1 MAPYVFYNR
10 SIIMK
15 KTCIPILMTFMLILM
30 CGCKNDFIE
39 SSSKYKCDAIPEG
52 IYYLEDE
59 PVAVYPYDNKFYEA
73 TYYNGNIGYREPE
86 TMEYHLLCTI
96 ENKELHDI
104 YVDDTGIYVS
114 GEYVVYDID
123 FEGNIRNQIDLP
135 DLGASISQYS
145 LAINKKYIAV
155 CCFYHVEQREG
166 WENVIYVIDRK
177 TNKISTYDY
186 TKVRDGDTLE
196 KIIPTSKENEFILV
210 GNHQVYSLD
219 ATNGKYEMV
228 YDGVNGYI
236 VDYSPNDN
244 CLYFMDQSNT
254 SGEILIG
261 RIALP
266 SGEINVVRNT
276 NEEYI
281 FARIKPVAEAAGKE
295 AKGSYSVFY
304 TESGFMFWT
313 QSNSVIWVLPEEVND
328 TGEEI
333 TVIYR
338 NSPSIVTLH
347 SSDYVSEFGWM
358 HGIMERMNT
367 QFEEE
372 NKIAVNAKGYAHDKF
387 VENLRLKLLAGDD
400 DYDVVMLEHA
410 DELLASI
417 LNYNLYLPLEAY
429 DSISSGF
436 DKYFDGVR
444 DVMSY
449 DGHIFGIPY
458 YLTVE
463 GFTSED
469 NTIDKLS
476 PDYTLDDFWNFCEES
491 GSSRIMFCTT
501 LTNHKPFYYIISS
514 ILEDGMRKGEI
525 SRDTLLEC
533 IETYMKYRKAGS
545 LNLNP
550 PGDGPLRI
558 IGGIGG
564 TLSSNFDER
573 DYKGL
578 RSLPTYD
585 GKRYVNIESMA
596 YINSKTKNTDLAVQY
611 LSMLVSDDYL
621 AWITEY
627 QKSYL
632 AKDKDS
638 YFCFSPEPNKLE
650 NEYRRTKLSGEE
662 NFYMRGCNP
671 FLVNN
676 GEDIFVN
683 AAPRIY
689 TGSLEDVINEVYD
702 GLNEGKLTAEEAA
715 DKIYSE
721 ASYQLME

>member
-1 MAPYVFYNR
+1 
-10 SIIMK
+10 
-15 KTCIPILMTFMLILM
+15 
-30 CGCKNDFIE
+30 
-39 SSSKYKCDAIPEG
+39 
-52 IYYLEDE
+52 
-59 PVAVYPYDNKFYEA
+59 
-73 TYYNGNIGYREPE
+73 
-86 TMEYHLLCTI
+86 
-96 ENKELHDI
+96 
-104 YVDDTGIYVS
+104 
-114 GEYVVYDID
+114 
-123 FEGNIRNQIDLP
+123 
-135 DLGASISQYS
+135 
-145 LAINKKYIAV
+145 
-155 CCFYHVEQREG
+155 
-166 WENVIYVIDRK
+166 
-177 TNKISTYDY
+177 
-186 TKVRDGDTLE
+186 
-196 KIIPTSKENEFILV
+196 
-210 GNHQVYSLD
+210 
-219 ATNGKYEMV
+219 
-228 YDGVNGYI
+228 
-236 VDYSPNDN
+236 
-244 CLYFMDQSNT
+244 
-254 SGEILIG
+254 
-261 RIALP
+261 
-266 SGEINVVRNT
+266 
-276 NEEYI
+276 
-281 FARIKPVAEAAGKE
+281 
-295 AKGSYSVFY
+295 
-304 TESGFMFWT
+304 MFWT

-347 SSDYVSEFGWM
+347 SSDYETEFGWM
-358 HGIMERMNT
+358 NGAMTRMNR

-387 VENLRLKLLAGDD
+387 VDNLRLKLLAGDD

-449 DGHIFGIPY
+449 NGHIFGIPY

-476 PDYTLDDFWNFCEES
+476 PDYTLDDFWKLCEEF
-491 GSSRIMFCTT
+491 GSSRIMFCTK

-573 DYKGL
+573 KYKGL

-585 GKRYVNIESMA
+585 GKRYFNIKSMA
-596 YINSKTKNTDLAVQY
+596 YINSKTKNTDFAVQY

-638 YFCFSPEPNKLE
+638 YFCFSPRGGEVE
-650 NEYRRTKLSGEE
+650 NEYRKTKLFGDE
-662 NFYMRGCNP
+662 NVYMRGCNQ
-671 FLVNN
+671 FLVEN
-676 GEDIFVN
+676 GEDFFVN

>member
-1 MAPYVFYNR
+1 MRKICLSF
-10 SIIMK
+10 
-15 KTCIPILMTFMLILM
+15 LLIFVLITLF
-30 CGCKNDFIE
+30 GCKVSDSPADDE
-39 SSSKYKCDAIPEG
+39 RRYACDAIPEG
-52 IYYLEDE
+52 IYYFEDE
-59 PVAVYPYDNKFYEA
+59 PDVVYPYGNKFYEA
-73 TYYNGNIGYREPE
+73 SYNTGNVGYREPE
-86 TMEYHLLCTI
+86 SMEYHLLY
-96 ENKELHDI
+96 NVGDAADDI
-104 YVDDTGIYVS
+104 YVDESGIYTV
-114 GEYVVYDID
+114 GGHVVYHID
-123 FEGNIRNQIDLP
+123 FDGNVIEKTELP
-135 DLGASISQYS
+135 EFEVVQDGYCIAASENYITVCYRYVKENGKDFE
-145 LAINKKYIAV
+145 NK
-155 CCFYHVEQREG
+155 
-166 WENVIYVIDRK
+166 IYVIDRK
-177 TNKISTYDY
+177 TNEITQYDY
-186 TKVRDGDTLE
+186 QKSQDNDTLGR
-196 KIIPTSKENEFILV
+196 IIPTSNGGKFVVIGTSQAYNF
-210 GNHQVYSLD
+210 D
-219 ATNGKYEMV
+219 AATGKIELLYERA
-228 YDGVNGYI
+228 NSHSN
-236 VDYSPNDN
+236 DYSKNDN
-244 CLYFMDQSNT
+244 CLYFFEKYM
-254 SGEILIG
+254 
-261 RIALP
+261 
-266 SGEINVVRNT
+266 SGEINFGRTQLPDGEKTIVRST
-276 NEEYI
+276 DSEY
-281 FARIKPVAEAAGKE
+281 FYPEIKALVEDAGRE
-295 AKGSYSVFY
+295 AKENWFSGIFY
-304 TESGFMFWT
+304 TESGYILWDKL
-313 QSNSVIWVLPEEVND
+313 NKVICVFTEKVNN

-333 TVIYR
+333 TVLYR
-338 NSPSIVTLH
+338 NSPSTVETALP
-347 SSDYVSEFGWM
+347 DYEIEFGWM
-358 HGIMERMNT
+358 NGAMSRMNT

-387 VENLRLKLLAGDD
+387 VDNLRVKLLAGDD

-417 LNYNLYLPLEAY
+417 LNYNLYLPLETY

-463 GFTSED
+463 GFTSEN

-514 ILEDGMRKGEI
+514 ILEDGMKKGDI

-573 DYKGL
+573 EYKGL

-596 YINSKTKNTDLAVQY
+596 YINSKTKNTDFAVQY

-671 FLVNN
+671 FLVEN
-676 GEDIFVN
+676 GRDLFVN

-689 TGSLEDVINEVYD
+689 TGSLEEMINEVYD

>member
-1 MAPYVFYNR
+1 MRKICLSF
-10 SIIMK
+10 
-15 KTCIPILMTFMLILM
+15 LLIFVLITLF
-30 CGCKNDFIE
+30 GCKVSDSPADDE
-39 SSSKYKCDAIPEG
+39 RRYACDAIPEG
-52 IYYLEDE
+52 IYYFEDE
-59 PVAVYPYDNKFYEA
+59 PDVVYPYGNKFYEA
-73 TYYNGNIGYREPE
+73 SYNTGNVGYREPE
-86 TMEYHLLCTI
+86 SMEYHLLY
-96 ENKELHDI
+96 NVGDAADDI
-104 YVDDTGIYVS
+104 YVDESGIYTV
-114 GEYVVYDID
+114 GGHVVYHID
-123 FEGNIRNQIDLP
+123 FDGNVIEKTELP
-135 DLGASISQYS
+135 EFEVVQDGYCIAASENYITVCYRYVKENGKDFE
-145 LAINKKYIAV
+145 NK
-155 CCFYHVEQREG
+155 
-166 WENVIYVIDRK
+166 IYVIDRK
-177 TNKISTYDY
+177 TNEITQYDY
-186 TKVRDGDTLE
+186 QKSQDNDTLGR
-196 KIIPTSKENEFILV
+196 IIPTSNGGKFVVIGTSQAYNF
-210 GNHQVYSLD
+210 D
-219 ATNGKYEMV
+219 AATGKIELLYERA
-228 YDGVNGYI
+228 NSHSN
-236 VDYSPNDN
+236 DYSKNDN
-244 CLYFMDQSNT
+244 CLYFFEKYM
-254 SGEILIG
+254 
-261 RIALP
+261 
-266 SGEINVVRNT
+266 SGEINFGRTQLPDGEKTIVRST
-276 NEEYI
+276 DSEY
-281 FARIKPVAEAAGKE
+281 FYPEIKALVEDAGRE
-295 AKGSYSVFY
+295 AKENWFSGIFY
-304 TESGFMFWT
+304 TESGYILWDKL
-313 QSNSVIWVLPEEVND
+313 NKVICVFTEKVND

-333 TVIYR
+333 TVLYR
-338 NSPSIVTLH
+338 NSPSTVETALP
-347 SSDYVSEFGWM
+347 DYEIEFGWM
-358 HGIMERMNT
+358 NGAMSRMNR

-387 VENLRLKLLAGDD
+387 VDNLRVKLLAGDD
-400 DYDVVMLEHA
+400 DYDVVMLEHT

-436 DKYFDGVR
+436 NKYFDGVR

-476 PDYTLDDFWNFCEES
+476 SDYTLDDFWKLCEEF
-491 GSSRIMFCTT
+491 GSSRLMFCTT

-514 ILEDGMRKGEI
+514 ILEDGMRKGDI
-525 SRDTLLEC
+525 SRDTILEC

-689 TGSLEDVINEVYD
+689 TGSLEDMINEVYD

>member
-1 MAPYVFYNR
+1 MRKICLSF
-10 SIIMK
+10 
-15 KTCIPILMTFMLILM
+15 LLIFVLITLF
-30 CGCKNDFIE
+30 GCKVSDSPADDE
-39 SSSKYKCDAIPEG
+39 RRYACDAIPEG
-52 IYYLEDE
+52 IYYFEDE
-59 PVAVYPYDNKFYEA
+59 PDVVYPYGNKFYEA
-73 TYYNGNIGYREPE
+73 SYNTGNVGYREPE
-86 TMEYHLLCTI
+86 GTKYHFLYNVG
-96 ENKELHDI
+96 EEAADDI
-104 YVDDTGIYVS
+104 YVDDSGVYTVGGHVVYHIDFDGNVIEKTELPEFEVVQDGYCIAASEKFITVCYRYVKENGADFENKIYV
-114 GEYVVYDID
+114 V
-123 FEGNIRNQIDLP
+123 
-135 DLGASISQYS
+135 
-145 LAINKKYIAV
+145 
-155 CCFYHVEQREG
+155 
-166 WENVIYVIDRK
+166 DRK
-177 TNKISTYDY
+177 TNEITPYDY
-186 TKVRDGDTLE
+186 QNSRDNDTLGRV
-196 KIIPTSKENEFILV
+196 IPTINGRKFVIIRTFQAYDFDAATGKIELLYERANS
-210 GNHQVYSLD
+210 YS
-219 ATNGKYEMV
+219 N
-228 YDGVNGYI
+228 
-236 VDYSPNDN
+236 DYSKNEN
-244 CLYFMDQSNT
+244 CLYFVEKYIAGAINLGKTQLPD
-254 SGEILIG
+254 GEKTTVRSTDSEYFYPEIK
-261 RIALP
+261 ALV
-266 SGEINVVRNT
+266 ED
-276 NEEYI
+276 
-281 FARIKPVAEAAGKE
+281 AGKE
-295 AKGSYSVFY
+295 ANDIWFSGIFY
-304 TESGFMFWT
+304 TESGYILWDSM
-313 QSNSVIWVLPEEVND
+313 NKVICVFPEKVND
-328 TGEEI
+328 TDEEI
-333 TVIYR
+333 TVLYR
-338 NSPSIVTLH
+338 YSPSTAVT
-347 SSDYVSEFGWM
+347 SMPDYEVEFGWM
-358 HGIMERMNT
+358 SGAMTRMNT

-387 VENLRLKLLAGDD
+387 VDNLRLKLLAGDD

-436 DKYFDGVR
+436 DGCFDGVR

-449 DGHIFGIPY
+449 NGHIFGIPY

-469 NTIDKLS
+469 NTINKLS
-476 PDYTLDDFWNFCEES
+476 PDYTLDDFWKLCEEF
-491 GSSRIMFCTT
+491 GSSRLMFCTT

-514 ILEDGMRKGEI
+514 ILEDGMRKGDI
-525 SRDTLLEC
+525 SRDTILEC

-671 FLVNN
+671 FLVEN
-676 GEDIFVN
+676 GGDLFVN

-689 TGSLEDVINEVYD
+689 TGSLEDMINEVYD

>member
-1 MAPYVFYNR
+1 
-10 SIIMK
+10 MK

-155 CCFYHVEQREG
+155 CCYYHVEQREG
-166 WENVIYVIDRK
+166 WENVIYVIGRD
-177 TNKISTYDY
+177 TNEITTYDY
-186 TKVRDGDTLE
+186 KKFKDGDTLE
-196 KIIPTSKENEFILV
+196 KILPTNKENEFILV
-210 GNHQVYSLD
+210 GNYQVYTFD
-219 ATNGKYEMV
+219 ASNGKYELL
-228 YDGVNGYI
+228 YDGVNAFEI
-236 VDYSPNDN
+236 DYSPKENR
-244 CLYFMDQSNT
+244 LYFIHDILSSSSLELGSIT
-254 SGEILIG
+254 LPDGEKNI
-261 RIALP
+261 
-266 SGEINVVRNT
+266 
-276 NEEYI
+276 
-281 FARIKPVAEAAGKE
+281 ARILELEYLYPKIKAEVEENGGTAAGPWL
-295 AKGSYSVFY
+295 YDVFY
-304 TESGFMFWT
+304 TESGFIVWEQENHVML
-313 QSNSVIWVLPEEVND
+313 VKPEKVND
-328 TGEEI
+328 TGEKI
-333 TVIYR
+333 TVLYR
-338 NSPSIVTLH
+338 YMPPVTTMLQ
-347 SSDYVSEFGWM
+347 SNYETEFGWM
-358 HGIMERMNT
+358 RGAMTRMNT

-476 PDYTLDDFWNFCEES
+476 SDYTLDDFWKLCEEF
-491 GSSRIMFCTT
+491 GSSRLMFCTT

-514 ILEDGMRKGEI
+514 ILEDGMRKGDI

-564 TLSSNFDER
+564 TLDAKFSLSNRE
-573 DYKGL
+573 YKGL

-585 GKRYVNIESMA
+585 GKRYFNIKSMA
-596 YINSKTKNTDLAVQY
+596 YINSKTKNTDFAVQY
-611 LSMLVSDDYL
+611 LSLLVSDDYL

-689 TGSLEDVINEVYD
+689 TGSLEDMINEVYD

>member
-1 MAPYVFYNR
+1 
-10 SIIMK
+10 MK
-15 KTCIPILMTFMLILM
+15 KICLSFLLMFILTLI
-30 CGCKNDFIE
+30 CGCSNAMGDN
-39 SSSKYKCDAIPEG
+39 SSKYKCDAISEG
-52 IYYLEDE
+52 VYCLDE
-59 PVAVYPYDNKFYEA
+59 NTSSVYPYENKFYHVNYE
-73 TYYNGNIGYREPE
+73 NGNIGYSESE
-86 TMEYHLLCTI
+86 TMKYHLLCTL
-96 ENKELHDI
+96 EKDTLNDVYVDI

-114 GEYVVYDID
+114 GDYVVYVID
-123 FEGNIRNQIDLP
+123 FDGNIIDRINLP
-135 DLGASISQYS
+135 DTGAYWYS
-145 LAINKKYIAV
+145 HRLAANKKYITV
-155 CCFYHVEQREG
+155 CCSYKMTKEAE

-196 KIIPTSKENEFILV
+196 RIIPTNKENDFILV
-210 GNHQVYSLD
+210 GNHQVYSFN
-219 ATNGKYEMV
+219 ATNGKYDMV

-261 RIALP
+261 RITLP

-281 FARIKPVAEAAGKE
+281 FARIKPVVEAAGKE
-295 AKGSYSVFY
+295 AKGSYFVTVFY

-387 VENLRLKLLAGDD
+387 VENLRVKLLAGDD
-400 DYDVVMLEHA
+400 DYDVVMLEHT

-449 DGHIFGIPY
+449 NGHIFGIPY

-476 PDYTLDDFWNFCEES
+476 PDYTLDDFWKLCEEF
-491 GSSRIMFCTT
+491 GSSRIMFCTK

-514 ILEDGMRKGEI
+514 VLEDGMRKGDI

-564 TLSSNFDER
+564 TLDAKFSLSNRE
-573 DYKGL
+573 YKGL

-585 GKRYVNIESMA
+585 GKRYFNIKSMA
-596 YINSKTKNTDLAVQY
+596 YINSKTKNTDFAVQY
-611 LSMLVSDDYL
+611 LSLLVSDDYL
-621 AWITEY
+621 SWGNDY

-632 AKDKDS
+632 ANDKDS
-638 YFCFSPEPNKLE
+638 YFYLSLGENKVE
-650 NEYRRTKLSGEE
+650 NEYKKIKVPAGEDD
-662 NFYMRGCNP
+662 YMSRGNV
-671 FLVNN
+671 FLVDN

-689 TGSLEDVINEVYD
+689 TGSLEEMINEVYD

>member
-1 MAPYVFYNR
+1 MKR
-10 SIIMK
+10 SVTMK
-15 KTCIPILMTFMLILM
+15 KICLTLLMIFMLAVV
-30 CGCKNDFIE
+30 CGCSRIE
-39 SSSKYKCDAIPEG
+39 INSDKYKCDAIPEG

-73 TYYNGNIGYREPE
+73 TYINGNIGYREPE
-86 TMEYHLLCTI
+86 TMEYHLLNTVGEEYVC
-96 ENKELHDI
+96 DM
-104 YVDDTGIYVS
+104 YVDSTGIYTV
-114 GEYVVYDID
+114 GDHVVYHID
-123 FEGNIRNQIDLP
+123 FDGNIIDEIALP
-135 DLGASISQYS
+135 DFETFISDYSIT
-145 LAINKKYIAV
+145 ANEKYIAI
-155 CCFYHVEQREG
+155 CYHYNTESGEKFK
-166 WENVIYVIDRK
+166 NVIYVIDRN
-177 TNKISTYDY
+177 TNEITTYDY
-186 TKVRDGDTLE
+186 KKFKDGDTLE
-196 KIIPTSKENEFILV
+196 KVLPTSKENEFILV
-210 GNHQVYSLD
+210 GNYQVYTFD
-219 ATNGKYEMV
+219 ASNGKYELL
-228 YDGVNGYI
+228 YDGVNAYE
-236 VDYSPNDN
+236 VDYSPKENR
-244 CLYFMDQSNT
+244 LYFIHDILSSSSLELGSIT
-254 SGEILIG
+254 LPEGEKNI
-261 RIALP
+261 
-266 SGEINVVRNT
+266 
-276 NEEYI
+276 
-281 FARIKPVAEAAGKE
+281 ARILELEYFYPKIKAKVEESGGTAA
-295 AKGSYSVFY
+295 APWLYDVFY
-304 TESGFMFWT
+304 TESGFIVWEQENHVML
-313 QSNSVIWVLPEEVND
+313 VKPEKVND
-328 TGEEI
+328 TGEKI
-333 TVIYR
+333 TVLYR
-338 NSPSIVTLH
+338 YMPSVTTMLQ
-347 SSDYVSEFGWM
+347 SNYETEFGWM
-358 HGIMERMNT
+358 RGAMTRMNT

-387 VENLRLKLLAGDD
+387 VDNLRLKLLAGDD

-417 LNYNLYLPLEAY
+417 LNYNLYLPLETY

-449 DGHIFGIPY
+449 NGHIFGIPY

-476 PDYTLDDFWNFCEES
+476 PDYTLDDFWKLCEEF

-514 ILEDGMRKGEI
+514 ILEDGMRKGDI
-525 SRDTLLEC
+525 SRDTILEC

-545 LNLNP
+545 LNLDP
-550 PGDGPLRI
+550 PGNGPLRI

-573 DYKGL
+573 KYKGL

-611 LSMLVSDDYL
+611 LSMLVSDEYI

-650 NEYRRTKLSGEE
+650 NEYRRTKLSGDE
-662 NFYMRGCNP
+662 NVYMRGCNP
-671 FLVNN
+671 FLVEN
-676 GEDIFVN
+676 GGDLFVN

-689 TGSLEDVINEVYD
+689 TGSLEDMINEVYD
-702 GLNEGKLTAEEAA
+702 VLNEGKLTAEEAA

>member
-1 MAPYVFYNR
+1 MRKICLSF
-10 SIIMK
+10 
-15 KTCIPILMTFMLILM
+15 LLIFVLITLF
-30 CGCKNDFIE
+30 GCKVSDSPADDE
-39 SSSKYKCDAIPEG
+39 RRYACDAIPEG
-52 IYYLEDE
+52 IYYFEDE
-59 PVAVYPYDNKFYEA
+59 PDVVYPYGNKFYEA
-73 TYYNGNIGYREPE
+73 SYNTGNVGYREPE
-86 TMEYHLLCTI
+86 SMEYHLLY
-96 ENKELHDI
+96 NVGDAADDI
-104 YVDDTGIYVS
+104 YVDESGIYTV
-114 GEYVVYDID
+114 GGHVVYHID
-123 FEGNIRNQIDLP
+123 FDGNVIEKTELP
-135 DLGASISQYS
+135 EFEVVQDGYCIAASENYITVCYRYVKENGKDFE
-145 LAINKKYIAV
+145 NK
-155 CCFYHVEQREG
+155 
-166 WENVIYVIDRK
+166 IYVIDRK
-177 TNKISTYDY
+177 TNEITQYDY
-186 TKVRDGDTLE
+186 QKSQDNDTLGR
-196 KIIPTSKENEFILV
+196 IIPTSNGGKFVVIGTSQAYNF
-210 GNHQVYSLD
+210 D
-219 ATNGKYEMV
+219 AATGKIELLYERA
-228 YDGVNGYI
+228 NSHSN
-236 VDYSPNDN
+236 DYSKNDN
-244 CLYFMDQSNT
+244 CLYFFEKYM
-254 SGEILIG
+254 
-261 RIALP
+261 
-266 SGEINVVRNT
+266 SGEINFGRTQLPDGEKTTVRST
-276 NEEYI
+276 DCEY
-281 FARIKPVAEAAGKE
+281 FYPEIKSLVEDAGKE
-295 AKGSYSVFY
+295 ANDIWFSGIFY
-304 TESGFMFWT
+304 TESGYILWDSM
-313 QSNSVIWVLPEEVND
+313 NKVICVFPEKVND

-333 TVIYR
+333 TVLYR
-338 NSPSIVTLH
+338 YSPSTAVT
-347 SSDYVSEFGWM
+347 SMPDYEVEFGWM
-358 HGIMERMNT
+358 SGAMTRMNT

-387 VENLRLKLLAGDD
+387 VENLRVKLLAGDD
-400 DYDVVMLEHA
+400 DYDVVMLEHT

-436 DKYFDGVR
+436 NKYFDGVR

-476 PDYTLDDFWNFCEES
+476 SDYTLDDFWKLCEEF
-491 GSSRIMFCTT
+491 GSSRLMFCTT

-514 ILEDGMRKGEI
+514 ILEDGMKKGDI

-671 FLVNN
+671 FLVEN
-676 GEDIFVN
+676 GGDLFVN

-689 TGSLEDVINEVYD
+689 TGSLEDMINEVYD

>member
-1 MAPYVFYNR
+1 
-10 SIIMK
+10 MK
-15 KTCIPILMTFMLILM
+15 KICLPVLLMLILITLF
-30 CGCKNDFIE
+30 GCKVSDSPADDE
-39 SSSKYKCDAIPEG
+39 RRYACDAIPEG
-52 IYYLEDE
+52 IYYFEDE
-59 PVAVYPYDNKFYEA
+59 PDVVYPYGNKFYEA
-73 TYYNGNIGYREPE
+73 SYNTGNVGYREPE
-86 TMEYHLLCTI
+86 GTKYHFLYNVG
-96 ENKELHDI
+96 EEAADDI
-104 YVDDTGIYVS
+104 YVDDSGVYTVGGHVVYHIDFDGNVIEKTELPEFEVVQDGYCIAASEKFITVCYRYVKENGADFENKIYV
-114 GEYVVYDID
+114 V
-123 FEGNIRNQIDLP
+123 
-135 DLGASISQYS
+135 
-145 LAINKKYIAV
+145 
-155 CCFYHVEQREG
+155 
-166 WENVIYVIDRK
+166 DRK
-177 TNKISTYDY
+177 TNEITPYDY
-186 TKVRDGDTLE
+186 QNSRDNDTLGRV
-196 KIIPTSKENEFILV
+196 IPTINGSKFVIIGTFQAYDFDAATGKIELLYERANS
-210 GNHQVYSLD
+210 YS
-219 ATNGKYEMV
+219 N
-228 YDGVNGYI
+228 
-236 VDYSPNDN
+236 DYSKNEN
-244 CLYFMDQSNT
+244 CLYFVEKYIAGAINLGKTQLPD
-254 SGEILIG
+254 GEKTTVRSTDSEYFYPEIK
-261 RIALP
+261 ALV
-266 SGEINVVRNT
+266 ED
-276 NEEYI
+276 
-281 FARIKPVAEAAGKE
+281 AGKE
-295 AKGSYSVFY
+295 ANDIWFSGIFY
-304 TESGFMFWT
+304 TESGYILWDSM
-313 QSNSVIWVLPEEVND
+313 NKVICVFPEKVND
-328 TGEEI
+328 TDEEI
-333 TVIYR
+333 TVLYR
-338 NSPSIVTLH
+338 YSPSTAVT
-347 SSDYVSEFGWM
+347 SMPDYEVEFGWM
-358 HGIMERMNT
+358 SGAMTRMNT

-400 DYDVVMLEHA
+400 DYDVVMLEHT

-463 GFTSED
+463 GFTSEN

-514 ILEDGMRKGEI
+514 ILEDGMKKGDI
-525 SRDTLLEC
+525 SRDTVLEC

-573 DYKGL
+573 KYKGL

-638 YFCFSPEPNKLE
+638 YFCFSPRGGEVE
-650 NEYRRTKLSGEE
+650 NEYRKTKLFGDE
-662 NFYMRGCNP
+662 NVYMRGCNP
-671 FLVNN
+671 FLVEN
-676 GEDIFVN
+676 GGDLFVN

-689 TGSLEDVINEVYD
+689 TGSLEDMINEVYD

>member
-1 MAPYVFYNR
+1 MRKICLSF
-10 SIIMK
+10 
-15 KTCIPILMTFMLILM
+15 LLIFVLITLF
-30 CGCKNDFIE
+30 GCKVSDSPADDE
-39 SSSKYKCDAIPEG
+39 RRYACDAIPEG
-52 IYYLEDE
+52 IYYFEDE
-59 PVAVYPYDNKFYEA
+59 PDVVYPYGNKFYEA
-73 TYYNGNIGYREPE
+73 SYNTGNVGYREPE
-86 TMEYHLLCTI
+86 SMEYHLLY
-96 ENKELHDI
+96 NVGDAADDI
-104 YVDDTGIYVS
+104 YVDESGIYTV
-114 GEYVVYDID
+114 GGHVVYHID
-123 FEGNIRNQIDLP
+123 FDGNVIEKTELP
-135 DLGASISQYS
+135 EFEVVQDGYCIAASENYITVCYRYVKENGKDFE
-145 LAINKKYIAV
+145 NK
-155 CCFYHVEQREG
+155 
-166 WENVIYVIDRK
+166 IYVIDRK
-177 TNKISTYDY
+177 TNEITQYDY
-186 TKVRDGDTLE
+186 QKSQDNDTLGR
-196 KIIPTSKENEFILV
+196 IIPTSNGGKFVVIGTSQAYNF
-210 GNHQVYSLD
+210 D
-219 ATNGKYEMV
+219 AATGKIELLYERA
-228 YDGVNGYI
+228 NSHSN
-236 VDYSPNDN
+236 DYSKNDN
-244 CLYFMDQSNT
+244 CLYFFEKYM
-254 SGEILIG
+254 
-261 RIALP
+261 
-266 SGEINVVRNT
+266 SGEINFGRTQLPDGEKTIVRST
-276 NEEYI
+276 DSEY
-281 FARIKPVAEAAGKE
+281 FYPEIKALVEDAGRE
-295 AKGSYSVFY
+295 AKENWFSGIFY
-304 TESGFMFWT
+304 TESGYILWDKL
-313 QSNSVIWVLPEEVND
+313 NKVICVFTEKVNN

-333 TVIYR
+333 TVLYR
-338 NSPSIVTLH
+338 NSPSTVETALP
-347 SSDYVSEFGWM
+347 DYEIEFGWM
-358 HGIMERMNT
+358 NGAMSRMNT

-387 VENLRLKLLAGDD
+387 VDNLRVKLLAGDD

-417 LNYNLYLPLEAY
+417 LNYNLYLPLETY

-463 GFTSED
+463 GFTSEN

-514 ILEDGMRKGEI
+514 ILEDGMKKGDI

-596 YINSKTKNTDLAVQY
+596 YINSKTKNTDLAAQY

-689 TGSLEDVINEVYD
+689 TGSLEDMINEVYD

>member
-1 MAPYVFYNR
+1 
-10 SIIMK
+10 
-15 KTCIPILMTFMLILM
+15 MT
-30 CGCKNDFIE
+30 K
-39 SSSKYKCDAIPEG
+39 DAE
-52 IYYLEDE
+52 
-59 PVAVYPYDNKFYEA
+59 
-73 TYYNGNIGYREPE
+73 
-86 TMEYHLLCTI
+86 
-96 ENKELHDI
+96 
-104 YVDDTGIYVS
+104 
-114 GEYVVYDID
+114 
-123 FEGNIRNQIDLP
+123 
-135 DLGASISQYS
+135 
-145 LAINKKYIAV
+145 
-155 CCFYHVEQREG
+155 
-166 WENVIYVIDRK
+166 WENVIYVIDRN
-177 TNKISTYDY
+177 TNEIDTYDY

-196 KIIPTSKENEFILV
+196 SIIPTNKENDFILV
-210 GNHQVYSLD
+210 GNHQVYSFN
-219 ATNGKYEMV
+219 ATNGKYDMV

-261 RIALP
+261 RITLP

-281 FARIKPVAEAAGKE
+281 FARIKPVVEAAGKE
-295 AKGSYSVFY
+295 AKGSYFVTVFY

-387 VENLRLKLLAGDD
+387 VENLRVKLLAGDD
-400 DYDVVMLEHA
+400 DYDVVMLERA

-436 DKYFDGVR
+436 NKYFDGVR

-476 PDYTLDDFWNFCEES
+476 SDYTLDDFWKLCEEF
-491 GSSRIMFCTT
+491 GSSRLMFCTT

-514 ILEDGMRKGEI
+514 VLEDGMRKGDI

-564 TLSSNFDER
+564 TLDAKFSLSNRE
-573 DYKGL
+573 YKGL

-585 GKRYVNIESMA
+585 GKRYFNIKSMA
-596 YINSKTKNTDLAVQY
+596 YINSKTKNTDFAVQY
-611 LSMLVSDDYL
+611 LSLLVSDDYL
-621 AWITEY
+621 SWGNDY

-632 AKDKDS
+632 ANDKDS
-638 YFCFSPEPNKLE
+638 YFYLSLGENKVE
-650 NEYRRTKLSGEE
+650 NEYKKIKVPAGEDD
-662 NFYMRGCNP
+662 YMSRGNV
-671 FLVNN
+671 FLVDN

-702 GLNEGKLTAEEAA
+702 ELNEGKLTAEEAV

>member
-1 MAPYVFYNR
+1 
-10 SIIMK
+10 MK

-166 WENVIYVIDRK
+166 WENVIYVIDRN
-177 TNKISTYDY
+177 TNEIDTYDY

-196 KIIPTSKENEFILV
+196 RIIPTNKENDFILV
-210 GNHQVYSLD
+210 GNHQVYSFN
-219 ATNGKYEMV
+219 ATNGKYDMV

-261 RIALP
+261 RITLP
-266 SGEINVVRNT
+266 SGEINVVSNT

-281 FARIKPVAEAAGKE
+281 FARIKPVVEAAGKE
-295 AKGSYSVFY
+295 AKGSYFVTVFY

-400 DYDVVMLEHA
+400 DYDVVMLEHT

-436 DKYFDGVR
+436 NKYFDGVR

-476 PDYTLDDFWNFCEES
+476 SDYTLDDFWKLCEEF
-491 GSSRIMFCTT
+491 GSSRLMFCTT

-514 ILEDGMRKGEI
+514 ILEDGMRKGDI
-525 SRDTLLEC
+525 SRDTILEC

-564 TLSSNFDER
+564 TLASNFDER
-573 DYKGL
+573 KYKGL

-585 GKRYVNIESMA
+585 GKRYFNIKSMA

-650 NEYRRTKLSGEE
+650 NEYRRTKLSGDE
-662 NFYMRGCNP
+662 NVYMRGCNP
-671 FLVNN
+671 FLVEN
-676 GEDIFVN
+676 GGDLFVN

-689 TGSLEDVINEVYD
+689 TGSLEDMINEVYD

>member
-1 MAPYVFYNR
+1 MNKVICVF
-10 SIIMK
+10 
-15 KTCIPILMTFMLILM
+15 
-30 CGCKNDFIE
+30 
-39 SSSKYKCDAIPEG
+39 PE
-52 IYYLEDE
+52 
-59 PVAVYPYDNKFYEA
+59 K
-73 TYYNGNIGYREPE
+73 
-86 TMEYHLLCTI
+86 
-96 ENKELHDI
+96 
-104 YVDDTGIYVS
+104 
-114 GEYVVYDID
+114 
-123 FEGNIRNQIDLP
+123 
-135 DLGASISQYS
+135 
-145 LAINKKYIAV
+145 
-155 CCFYHVEQREG
+155 
-166 WENVIYVIDRK
+166 
-177 TNKISTYDY
+177 
-186 TKVRDGDTLE
+186 
-196 KIIPTSKENEFILV
+196 
-210 GNHQVYSLD
+210 
-219 ATNGKYEMV
+219 
-228 YDGVNGYI
+228 
-236 VDYSPNDN
+236 
-244 CLYFMDQSNT
+244 
-254 SGEILIG
+254 
-261 RIALP
+261 
-266 SGEINVVRNT
+266 
-276 NEEYI
+276 
-281 FARIKPVAEAAGKE
+281 
-295 AKGSYSVFY
+295 
-304 TESGFMFWT
+304 
-313 QSNSVIWVLPEEVND
+313 VND

-333 TVIYR
+333 TMLYR
-338 NSPSIVTLH
+338 YSPSTAVT
-347 SSDYVSEFGWM
+347 SMPDYEVEFGWM
-358 HGIMERMNT
+358 RGAMTRMNT

-436 DKYFDGVR
+436 DGCFDGVR

-449 DGHIFGIPY
+449 NGHIFGIPY

-476 PDYTLDDFWNFCEES
+476 SDYTLDDFWKLCEKF
-491 GSSRIMFCTT
+491 GSSRLMFCTT

-514 ILEDGMRKGEI
+514 ILEDGMRKGDI
-525 SRDTLLEC
+525 SRDTILEC

-689 TGSLEDVINEVYD
+689 TGSLEDMINEVYD

>member
-1 MAPYVFYNR
+1 MRKICLSF
-10 SIIMK
+10 
-15 KTCIPILMTFMLILM
+15 LLIFVLITLF
-30 CGCKNDFIE
+30 GCKVSDSPADDE
-39 SSSKYKCDAIPEG
+39 RRYACDAIPEG
-52 IYYLEDE
+52 IYYFEDE
-59 PVAVYPYDNKFYEA
+59 PDVVYPYGNKFYEA
-73 TYYNGNIGYREPE
+73 SYNTGNVGYREPE
-86 TMEYHLLCTI
+86 SMEYHLLY
-96 ENKELHDI
+96 NVGDAADDI
-104 YVDDTGIYVS
+104 YVDESGIYTV
-114 GEYVVYDID
+114 GGHVVYHID
-123 FEGNIRNQIDLP
+123 FDGNVIEKTELP
-135 DLGASISQYS
+135 EFEVVQDGYCIAASENYITVCYRYVKENGKDFE
-145 LAINKKYIAV
+145 NK
-155 CCFYHVEQREG
+155 
-166 WENVIYVIDRK
+166 IYVIDRK
-177 TNKISTYDY
+177 TNEITQYDY
-186 TKVRDGDTLE
+186 QKSQDNDTLGR
-196 KIIPTSKENEFILV
+196 IIPTSNGGKFVVIGTSQAYNF
-210 GNHQVYSLD
+210 D
-219 ATNGKYEMV
+219 AATGKIELLYERA
-228 YDGVNGYI
+228 NSHSN
-236 VDYSPNDN
+236 DYSKNDN
-244 CLYFMDQSNT
+244 CLYFFEKYM
-254 SGEILIG
+254 
-261 RIALP
+261 
-266 SGEINVVRNT
+266 SGEINFGRTQLPDGEKTIVRST
-276 NEEYI
+276 DSEY
-281 FARIKPVAEAAGKE
+281 FYPEIKALVEDAGRE
-295 AKGSYSVFY
+295 AKENWFSGIFY
-304 TESGFMFWT
+304 TESGYILWDKL
-313 QSNSVIWVLPEEVND
+313 NKVICVFTEKVNN

-333 TVIYR
+333 TVLYR
-338 NSPSIVTLH
+338 NSPSTVETALP
-347 SSDYVSEFGWM
+347 DYEIEFGWM
-358 HGIMERMNT
+358 NGAMSRMNT

-387 VENLRLKLLAGDD
+387 VENLRVKLLAGDD

-417 LNYNLYLPLEAY
+417 LNYNLYLPLETY

-436 DKYFDGVR
+436 NKYFDGVR

-463 GFTSED
+463 GFTSEND
-469 NTIDKLS
+469 TIDKLN
-476 PDYTLDDFWNFCEES
+476 PDYTLDDFWSFCEES

-514 ILEDGMRKGEI
+514 ILEDGMKKGDI
-525 SRDTLLEC
+525 SPDTILEC

-578 RSLPTYD
+578 RSFPTYD

-596 YINSKTKNTDLAVQY
+596 YINSKTKNTDFAVQY

-676 GEDIFVN
+676 GGDLFVN

-689 TGSLEDVINEVYD
+689 TGSLEDMINEVYD

>member
-1 MAPYVFYNR
+1 MKRSVTMKKVSLTLLLIFMLVLICGC
-10 SIIMK
+10 SIIE
-15 KTCIPILMTFMLILM
+15 I
-30 CGCKNDFIE
+30 NSD
-39 SSSKYKCDAIPEG
+39 KYKCDAIPEG

-73 TYYNGNIGYREPE
+73 TYINGNIGYREPE
-86 TMEYHLLCTI
+86 TMEYHLLNTVGEEYVC
-96 ENKELHDI
+96 DM
-104 YVDDTGIYVS
+104 YVDSTGIYTV
-114 GEYVVYDID
+114 GDHVVYHID
-123 FEGNIRNQIDLP
+123 FDGNIIDEIALP
-135 DLGASISQYS
+135 DFETFISDYSIT
-145 LAINKKYIAV
+145 ANEKYIAI
-155 CCFYHVEQREG
+155 CYYYNTESGEKFK
-166 WENVIYVIDRK
+166 NVIYVIDRS
-177 TNKISTYDY
+177 TNEIATYDY
-186 TKVRDGDTLE
+186 KKFKDGDTLE
-196 KIIPTSKENEFILV
+196 RILPTSKENEFILV
-210 GNHQVYSLD
+210 GNYQVYTFD
-219 ATNGKYEMV
+219 ASNGKYELL
-228 YDGVNGYI
+228 YDGVNAFEI
-236 VDYSPNDN
+236 DYSPKENR
-244 CLYFMDQSNT
+244 LYFIRDILSASSLELGSIT
-254 SGEILIG
+254 LPEGEKNITRILELEYLYPKIK
-261 RIALP
+261 A
-266 SGEINVVRNT
+266 EV
-276 NEEYI
+276 EENGGT
-281 FARIKPVAEAAGKE
+281 AAGPWL
-295 AKGSYSVFY
+295 YDVFY
-304 TESGFMFWT
+304 TESGFIVWE
-313 QSNSVIWVLPEEVND
+313 QSNHVMLVKPEKVND
-328 TGEEI
+328 TGEKI

-338 NSPSIVTLH
+338 YMPPVTTMLK
-347 SSDYVSEFGWM
+347 SDYEIEFGWM
-358 HGIMERMNT
+358 HGAMERMNT

-417 LNYNLYLPLEAY
+417 INYNLYLPLEDY

-436 DKYFDGVR
+436 DQYFDGVC

-476 PDYTLDDFWNFCEES
+476 SDYTLDDFWKLCEEF
-491 GSSRIMFCTT
+491 GSSRLMFCTT

-514 ILEDGMRKGEI
+514 ILEDGMRKGDI

-564 TLSSNFDER
+564 TLASNFDER
-573 DYKGL
+573 KYKGL

-585 GKRYVNIESMA
+585 GKRYFNIKSMA
-596 YINSKTKNTDLAVQY
+596 YINSKTKNTDFAVQY

-689 TGSLEDVINEVYD
+689 TGSLEDMINEVYD
-702 GLNEGKLTAEEAA
+702 GLTEGKLTAEEAA

>member
-1 MAPYVFYNR
+1 
-10 SIIMK
+10 MK
-15 KTCIPILMTFMLILM
+15 KICLSFLLMFILTLI
-30 CGCKNDFIE
+30 CGCSNAMGDN
-39 SSSKYKCDAIPEG
+39 SSKYKCDAIPEG

-295 AKGSYSVFY
+295 AKGSYFVSVFY

-387 VENLRLKLLAGDD
+387 VENLRVKLLAGDD
-400 DYDVVMLEHA
+400 DYDVVMLEHT

-436 DKYFDGVR
+436 NKYFDGVR

-476 PDYTLDDFWNFCEES
+476 SDYTLDDFWKLCEEF
-491 GSSRIMFCTT
+491 GSSRLMFCTT

-514 ILEDGMRKGEI
+514 ILEDGMRKGDI
-525 SRDTLLEC
+525 SRDTILEC

-650 NEYRRTKLSGEE
+650 HAYRRTKLSGVD

-689 TGSLEDVINEVYD
+689 TGSLEDMINEVYD

>member
-1 MAPYVFYNR
+1 MRKICLSF
-10 SIIMK
+10 
-15 KTCIPILMTFMLILM
+15 LLIFVLITLF
-30 CGCKNDFIE
+30 GCKVSDSPADDE
-39 SSSKYKCDAIPEG
+39 RRYACDAIPEG
-52 IYYLEDE
+52 IYYFEDE
-59 PVAVYPYDNKFYEA
+59 PDVVYPYGNKFYEA
-73 TYYNGNIGYREPE
+73 SYNTGNVGYREPE
-86 TMEYHLLCTI
+86 SMEYHLLY
-96 ENKELHDI
+96 NVGDAADDI
-104 YVDDTGIYVS
+104 YVDESGIYTV
-114 GEYVVYDID
+114 GGHVVYHID
-123 FEGNIRNQIDLP
+123 FDGNVIEKTELP
-135 DLGASISQYS
+135 EFEVVQDGYCIAASENYITVCYRYVKENGKDFE
-145 LAINKKYIAV
+145 NK
-155 CCFYHVEQREG
+155 
-166 WENVIYVIDRK
+166 IYVIDRK
-177 TNKISTYDY
+177 TNEITQYDY
-186 TKVRDGDTLE
+186 QKSQDNDTLGR
-196 KIIPTSKENEFILV
+196 IIPTSNGGKFVVIGTSQAYNF
-210 GNHQVYSLD
+210 D
-219 ATNGKYEMV
+219 AATGKIELLYERA
-228 YDGVNGYI
+228 NSHSN
-236 VDYSPNDN
+236 DYSKNDN
-244 CLYFMDQSNT
+244 CLYFFEKYM
-254 SGEILIG
+254 
-261 RIALP
+261 
-266 SGEINVVRNT
+266 SGEINFGRTQLPDGEKTIVRST
-276 NEEYI
+276 DSEY
-281 FARIKPVAEAAGKE
+281 FYPEIKALVEDAGRE
-295 AKGSYSVFY
+295 AKENWFSGIFY
-304 TESGFMFWT
+304 TESGYILWDKL
-313 QSNSVIWVLPEEVND
+313 NKVICVFTEKVND

-333 TVIYR
+333 TVLYR
-338 NSPSIVTLH
+338 NSPSTVETALP
-347 SSDYVSEFGWM
+347 DYEIEFGWM
-358 HGIMERMNT
+358 NGAMSRMNR

-387 VENLRLKLLAGDD
+387 VDNLRVKLLAGDD

-417 LNYNLYLPLEAY
+417 LNYNLYLPLEDY

-476 PDYTLDDFWNFCEES
+476 SDYTLDDFWKLCEEF
-491 GSSRIMFCTT
+491 GSSRLMFCTT

-514 ILEDGMRKGEI
+514 ILEDGMRKGDI
-525 SRDTLLEC
+525 SRDTILEC

-564 TLSSNFDER
+564 TLDSNFDER
-573 DYKGL
+573 KYKGL

-585 GKRYVNIESMA
+585 GKRYVNIKSMA
-596 YINSKTKNTDLAVQY
+596 YINSKTKNTDFAVQY

-689 TGSLEDVINEVYD
+689 TGSLEDMINEVYD

>member
-1 MAPYVFYNR
+1 
-10 SIIMK
+10 MK
-15 KTCIPILMTFMLILM
+15 KICLPVLLMLILITLL
-30 CGCKNDFIE
+30 GCKVSDSPADDE
-39 SSSKYKCDAIPEG
+39 RRYACDTIPEG
-52 IYYLEDE
+52 IYYFEDE
-59 PVAVYPYDNKFYEA
+59 PDVVYPYGNKFYEA
-73 TYYNGNIGYREPE
+73 SYNTGNVGYREPE
-86 TMEYHLLCTI
+86 GMEYHFLYNVG
-96 ENKELHDI
+96 EEAADDI
-104 YVDDTGIYVS
+104 YVDESGIYTV
-114 GEYVVYDID
+114 GGHTVYHID
-123 FEGNIRNQIDLP
+123 FDGNVIEKTELP
-135 DLGASISQYS
+135 EFEVVQDGYCIAASEKFITVCYRYVKENGKDFE
-145 LAINKKYIAV
+145 NK
-155 CCFYHVEQREG
+155 
-166 WENVIYVIDRK
+166 IYVIDRK
-177 TNKISTYDY
+177 TNEITQYDY
-186 TKVRDGDTLE
+186 QKSQDNDTLGR
-196 KIIPTSKENEFILV
+196 IIPTSNGGKFVVIGTSQAYNF
-210 GNHQVYSLD
+210 D
-219 ATNGKYEMV
+219 AATGKIELLYERA
-228 YDGVNGYI
+228 NSHSN
-236 VDYSPNDN
+236 DYSKNDN
-244 CLYFMDQSNT
+244 CLYFFEKYM
-254 SGEILIG
+254 
-261 RIALP
+261 
-266 SGEINVVRNT
+266 SGEINFGRTQLPDGEKTIVRST
-276 NEEYI
+276 DSEY
-281 FARIKPVAEAAGKE
+281 FYPEIKSLVEDAGRE
-295 AKGSYSVFY
+295 AKENWFSGIFY
-304 TESGFMFWT
+304 TESGYILWDKL
-313 QSNSVIWVLPEEVND
+313 NKVICVFTEKVND

-333 TVIYR
+333 TVLYR
-338 NSPSIVTLH
+338 NSPSTVETALP
-347 SSDYVSEFGWM
+347 DYEIEFGWM
-358 HGIMERMNT
+358 RGAMTRMNT

-372 NKIAVNAKGYAHDKF
+372 NKIAVNANGYVHDKF
-387 VENLRLKLLAGDD
+387 VENLRVKLLAGDD
-400 DYDVVMLEHA
+400 DYDVVMLEHT

-436 DKYFDGVR
+436 NKYFDGVR

-476 PDYTLDDFWNFCEES
+476 SDYTLDDFWKLCEEF
-491 GSSRIMFCTT
+491 GSSRLMFCTT

-514 ILEDGMRKGEI
+514 ILEDGMRKGDI
-525 SRDTLLEC
+525 SRDTILEC

-671 FLVNN
+671 FLVEN
-676 GEDIFVN
+676 GGDLFVN

-689 TGSLEDVINEVYD
+689 TGSLEDMINEVYD
-702 GLNEGKLTAEEAA
+702 ELNEGKLTAEEAA

>member
-1 MAPYVFYNR
+1 MKRSVTMKKICLILLMIFMLVLICGC
-10 SIIMK
+10 SIIE
-15 KTCIPILMTFMLILM
+15 I
-30 CGCKNDFIE
+30 NSD
-39 SSSKYKCDAIPEG
+39 KYNCNAIPEG
-52 IYYLEDE
+52 VYYFDDSPL
-59 PVAVYPYDNKFYEA
+59 VVYPYDNKFYQA
-73 TYYNGNIGYREPE
+73 TYINGNIGYREPE
-86 TMEYHLLCTI
+86 TMEYHLLNTVGEEYVC
-96 ENKELHDI
+96 DM
-104 YVDDTGIYVS
+104 YVDSTGIYTV
-114 GEYVVYDID
+114 GDHVVYHID
-123 FEGNIRNQIDLP
+123 FDGNIIDEIALP
-135 DLGASISQYS
+135 DFETFISDYSIN
-145 LAINKKYIAV
+145 ANEKYIAI
-155 CCFYHVEQREG
+155 CYHYNTESGEKFK
-166 WENVIYVIDRK
+166 NVIYVIDRN
-177 TNKISTYDY
+177 TNEITTYDY
-186 TKVRDGDTLE
+186 KKFKDGDTLE
-196 KIIPTSKENEFILV
+196 KILPTSKENEFILV
-210 GNHQVYSLD
+210 GNYQVYTFD
-219 ATNGKYEMV
+219 ASNGKYELL
-228 YDGVNGYI
+228 YDGVNAFEI
-236 VDYSPNDN
+236 DYSPKENR
-244 CLYFMDQSNT
+244 LYFIHDILSSSSLELGSIT
-254 SGEILIG
+254 LPDGEKNI
-261 RIALP
+261 
-266 SGEINVVRNT
+266 
-276 NEEYI
+276 
-281 FARIKPVAEAAGKE
+281 ARILELEYLYPKIKAEVEENGGTAAGPWL
-295 AKGSYSVFY
+295 YDVFY
-304 TESGFMFWT
+304 TESGFIVWEQENHVML
-313 QSNSVIWVLPEEVND
+313 VKPEKVND
-328 TGEEI
+328 TGEKI
-333 TVIYR
+333 TVLYR
-338 NSPSIVTLH
+338 YMPPVTTMLK
-347 SSDYVSEFGWM
+347 SDYEIEFGWM
-358 HGIMERMNT
+358 HGAMERMNT

-417 LNYNLYLPLEAY
+417 LNYNLYLPLETY

-476 PDYTLDDFWNFCEES
+476 SDYTLDDFWKLCEEF
-491 GSSRIMFCTT
+491 GSSRLMFCTT

-514 ILEDGMRKGEI
+514 ILEDGMRKGDI
-525 SRDTLLEC
+525 SRDTILEC

-650 NEYRRTKLSGEE
+650 NEYRRTKLSGDE
-662 NFYMRGCNP
+662 NVYMSRGNV
-671 FLVNN
+671 FLVDN

-702 GLNEGKLTAEEAA
+702 ELNEGKLTAEEAA

>member
-1 MAPYVFYNR
+1 
-10 SIIMK
+10 MK
-15 KTCIPILMTFMLILM
+15 KICLTLLLIFMLAVV
-30 CGCKNDFIE
+30 CGCRTIE
-39 SSSKYKCDAIPEG
+39 INSDKYKCDAIPEG

-73 TYYNGNIGYREPE
+73 TNYNGNIGYREPE
-86 TMEYHLLCTI
+86 TMEYHLLCNI

-166 WENVIYVIDRK
+166 WENVIYVIDRN
-177 TNKISTYDY
+177 TNEITTYDY
-186 TKVRDGDTLE
+186 KKFKDGDTLE
-196 KIIPTSKENEFILV
+196 KILPTSKENEFILV
-210 GNHQVYSLD
+210 GNYQVYTFD
-219 ATNGKYEMV
+219 ASNGKYELL
-228 YDGVNGYI
+228 YDGVNAFEI
-236 VDYSPNDN
+236 DYSPKENR
-244 CLYFMDQSNT
+244 LYFIHDILSSMSSLELGSIT
-254 SGEILIG
+254 LPEGEKNI
-261 RIALP
+261 
-266 SGEINVVRNT
+266 
-276 NEEYI
+276 
-281 FARIKPVAEAAGKE
+281 ARILELEYLYPKIKAEVEENGGTAAGPWL
-295 AKGSYSVFY
+295 YDVFY
-304 TESGFMFWT
+304 TESGFIVWE
-313 QSNSVIWVLPEEVND
+313 QSNHVMLVKPEKVND
-328 TGEEI
+328 TGEKI
-333 TVIYR
+333 TVLYR
-338 NSPSIVTLH
+338 YMPPVTTMLQ
-347 SSDYVSEFGWM
+347 SNYETEFGWM
-358 HGIMERMNT
+358 HNAMERMNT

-417 LNYNLYLPLEAY
+417 LNYNLYLPLETY

-449 DGHIFGIPY
+449 NGHIFGIPY

-476 PDYTLDDFWNFCEES
+476 SDYTLDDFWKLCEEF
-491 GSSRIMFCTT
+491 GSSRLMFCTT

-514 ILEDGMRKGEI
+514 VLEDGMKKGDI
-525 SRDTLLEC
+525 SRDTILEC

-564 TLSSNFDER
+564 TLASNFDER
-573 DYKGL
+573 KYKGL

-585 GKRYVNIESMA
+585 GKRYFNIKSMA
-596 YINSKTKNTDLAVQY
+596 YINSKTKNTDFAVQY
-611 LSMLVSDDYL
+611 LSLLMSDDYL
-621 AWITEY
+621 SWGDAY

-632 AKDKDS
+632 ANDKDS
-638 YFCFSPEPNKLE
+638 YFYLSLGENKVE
-650 NEYRRTKLSGEE
+650 NEYKKIKVPAGEDD
-662 NFYMRGCNP
+662 YMSRGNV
-671 FLVNN
+671 FLVDN

-689 TGSLEDVINEVYD
+689 TGSLEEKINEVYD

>member
-1 MAPYVFYNR
+1 
-10 SIIMK
+10 MK
-15 KTCIPILMTFMLILM
+15 KICLSFLLMFILTLI
-30 CGCKNDFIE
+30 CGCSNAMGDN
-39 SSSKYKCDAIPEG
+39 SSKYKCDAISDG
-52 IYYLEDE
+52 VYCLDE
-59 PVAVYPYDNKFYEA
+59 NTSSVYPYENKFYHVNYE
-73 TYYNGNIGYREPE
+73 NGNIGYSEPE
-86 TMEYHLLCTI
+86 TMEYHLLCTLDKDTL
-96 ENKELHDI
+96 NDVYVDI

-114 GEYVVYDID
+114 GDYVVYVID
-123 FEGNIRNQIDLP
+123 FDGNIIDRINLP
-135 DLGASISQYS
+135 DTGAYWYS
-145 LAINKKYIAV
+145 HRLAANKKYITV
-155 CCFYHVEQREG
+155 CCSYKMTKEAE

-186 TKVRDGDTLE
+186 TKVRDTDTLE
-196 KIIPTSKENEFILV
+196 RIIPTNKENDFILV
-210 GNHQVYSLD
+210 GNHQVYSFN
-219 ATNGKYEMV
+219 ATNGKYDMV

-261 RIALP
+261 RITLP

-281 FARIKPVAEAAGKE
+281 FARIKPVVEAAGKE
-295 AKGSYSVFY
+295 AKGSYFVTVFY

-347 SSDYVSEFGWM
+347 SSDYVSGFGWM
-358 HGIMERMNT
+358 NGIMERMNT

-372 NKIAVNAKGYAHDKF
+372 KKIAVNAKGYAHDKF
-387 VENLRLKLLAGDD
+387 VENLRVKLLAGDD

-458 YLTVE
+458 YLTVD

-469 NTIDKLS
+469 NTIDKLN

-514 ILEDGMRKGEI
+514 ILEDGMKKGDI

-533 IETYMKYRKAGS
+533 IETYTKYRKAGS
-545 LNLNP
+545 LNLDP

-573 DYKGL
+573 EYKGL

-638 YFCFSPEPNKLE
+638 YFYLSLGENKVA
-650 NEYRRTKLSGEE
+650 NGYKKIKVTGEE
-662 NFYMRGCNP
+662 NVYMRGCNP
-671 FLVNN
+671 FQVEN

-689 TGSLEDVINEVYD
+689 TGSLEDMINEVYD
-702 GLNEGKLTAEEAA
+702 GLNEGKLTEEEAA

>member
-1 MAPYVFYNR
+1 
-10 SIIMK
+10 MK
-15 KTCIPILMTFMLILM
+15 KICLSFLLMFILTLI
-30 CGCKNDFIE
+30 CGCSNAMGDN
-39 SSSKYKCDAIPEG
+39 SSKYKCDAISEG
-52 IYYLEDE
+52 VYCLDE
-59 PVAVYPYDNKFYEA
+59 NTSSVYPYENKFYHVNYE
-73 TYYNGNIGYREPE
+73 NGNIGYSESE
-86 TMEYHLLCTI
+86 TMKYHLLCTL
-96 ENKELHDI
+96 EKDTLNDVYVDI

-114 GEYVVYDID
+114 GDYVVYVID
-123 FEGNIRNQIDLP
+123 FDGNIIDRINLP
-135 DLGASISQYS
+135 DTGAYWYS
-145 LAINKKYIAV
+145 HRLAANKKYITV
-155 CCFYHVEQREG
+155 CCSYKMTKEAE

-186 TKVRDGDTLE
+186 TKVRDTDTLE
-196 KIIPTSKENEFILV
+196 RIIPTNKENDFILV
-210 GNHQVYSLD
+210 GNHQVYSFN

-228 YDGVNGYI
+228 YDGVNAYI
-236 VDYSPNDN
+236 VDYSPKDN
-244 CLYFMDQSNT
+244 CLYFMDQSNM

-261 RIALP
+261 RITLP

-281 FARIKPVAEAAGKE
+281 FARIKPVVEAAGKE
-295 AKGSYSVFY
+295 AKGSYFVTVFY

-347 SSDYVSEFGWM
+347 SSDYVSGFGWM

-417 LNYNLYLPLEAY
+417 LNYNLYLPLETY

-436 DKYFDGVR
+436 NKYFDGVR

-463 GFTSED
+463 GFTSEN

-514 ILEDGMRKGEI
+514 ILEDGMKKGDI

-573 DYKGL
+573 EYKGL

-596 YINSKTKNTDLAVQY
+596 YINSKTKNTDFAVQY

-671 FLVNN
+671 FLVEN
-676 GEDIFVN
+676 GRDLFVN

-689 TGSLEDVINEVYD
+689 TGSLEEMINEVYD

>member
-1 MAPYVFYNR
+1 
-10 SIIMK
+10 MK
-15 KTCIPILMTFMLILM
+15 KICLPILMMLILITLF
-30 CGCKNDFIE
+30 GCKISDSPVGDE
-39 SSSKYKCDAIPEG
+39 QRYACDAIPEG
-52 IYYLEDE
+52 IYYFEDE
-59 PVAVYPYDNKFYEA
+59 PDVVYPYGNKFYEA
-73 TYYNGNIGYREPE
+73 SYNTGNVGYREPE
-86 TMEYHLLCTI
+86 SMEYHLLY
-96 ENKELHDI
+96 NVGDAADDI
-104 YVDDTGIYVS
+104 YVDESGIYTV
-114 GEYVVYDID
+114 GGHVVYHID
-123 FEGNIRNQIDLP
+123 FDGNVIEKTELP
-135 DLGASISQYS
+135 EFEVVQDGYCIAASENYITVCYRYVKENGKDFE
-145 LAINKKYIAV
+145 NK
-155 CCFYHVEQREG
+155 
-166 WENVIYVIDRK
+166 IYVIDRK
-177 TNKISTYDY
+177 TNEITQYDY
-186 TKVRDGDTLE
+186 QKSQDNDTLGR
-196 KIIPTSKENEFILV
+196 IIPTSNGGKFVVIGTSQAYNF
-210 GNHQVYSLD
+210 D
-219 ATNGKYEMV
+219 AATGKIELLYERA
-228 YDGVNGYI
+228 NSHSN
-236 VDYSPNDN
+236 DYSKNDN
-244 CLYFMDQSNT
+244 CLYFFEKYM
-254 SGEILIG
+254 
-261 RIALP
+261 
-266 SGEINVVRNT
+266 SGEINFGRTQLPDGEKTIVRST
-276 NEEYI
+276 DCEY
-281 FARIKPVAEAAGKE
+281 FYPEIKALVEDAGREATENWFSGI
-295 AKGSYSVFY
+295 FY
-304 TESGFMFWT
+304 TESGYILWDKLNKVTCVFT
-313 QSNSVIWVLPEEVND
+313 EKVNN

-333 TVIYR
+333 TVLYR
-338 NSPSIVTLH
+338 NSPSTVETSLP
-347 SSDYVSEFGWM
+347 DYEIEFGWM
-358 HGIMERMNT
+358 RGAMTRMNT

-387 VENLRLKLLAGDD
+387 VENLRVKLLAGDD
-400 DYDVVMLEHA
+400 DYDVVMLERA

-417 LNYNLYLPLEAY
+417 LNYNLYLPLETY

-463 GFTSED
+463 GFTSEND
-469 NTIDKLS
+469 TIDKLS

-514 ILEDGMRKGEI
+514 ILEDGMKKGDI
-525 SRDTLLEC
+525 SRDTILEC

-573 DYKGL
+573 KYKGL

-638 YFCFSPEPNKLE
+638 YFCFSPRGGEVE
-650 NEYRRTKLSGEE
+650 NEYRKTKLFGDE
-662 NFYMRGCNP
+662 NVYMRGCNQ
-671 FLVNN
+671 FLVEN
-676 GEDIFVN
+676 GEDFFVN

>member
-1 MAPYVFYNR
+1 MRKICLSF
-10 SIIMK
+10 
-15 KTCIPILMTFMLILM
+15 LLIFVLITLF
-30 CGCKNDFIE
+30 GCKVSDSPADDE
-39 SSSKYKCDAIPEG
+39 RRYACDAIPEG
-52 IYYLEDE
+52 IYYFEDE
-59 PVAVYPYDNKFYEA
+59 PDVVYPYGNKFYEA
-73 TYYNGNIGYREPE
+73 SYNTGNVGYREPE
-86 TMEYHLLCTI
+86 SMEYHLLY
-96 ENKELHDI
+96 NVGDAADDI
-104 YVDDTGIYVS
+104 YVEESGIYTV
-114 GEYVVYDID
+114 GGHVVYHID
-123 FEGNIRNQIDLP
+123 FDGNVIEKTELP
-135 DLGASISQYS
+135 EFEVVQDGYCIAASENYITVCYRYVKENGKDFE
-145 LAINKKYIAV
+145 NK
-155 CCFYHVEQREG
+155 
-166 WENVIYVIDRK
+166 IYVIDRK
-177 TNKISTYDY
+177 TNEITQYDY
-186 TKVRDGDTLE
+186 QKSQDNDTLGR
-196 KIIPTSKENEFILV
+196 IIPTSNGGKFVVIGTSQAYNF
-210 GNHQVYSLD
+210 D
-219 ATNGKYEMV
+219 AATGKIELLYERA
-228 YDGVNGYI
+228 NSHSN
-236 VDYSPNDN
+236 DYSKNDN
-244 CLYFMDQSNT
+244 CLYFFEKYM
-254 SGEILIG
+254 
-261 RIALP
+261 
-266 SGEINVVRNT
+266 SGEINFGRTQLPDGEKTIVRST
-276 NEEYI
+276 DSEY
-281 FARIKPVAEAAGKE
+281 FYPEIKALVEDAGRE
-295 AKGSYSVFY
+295 AKENWFSGIFY
-304 TESGFMFWT
+304 TESGYILWDKL
-313 QSNSVIWVLPEEVND
+313 NKVICVFTEKVNN

-333 TVIYR
+333 TVLYR
-338 NSPSIVTLH
+338 NSPSTVETALP
-347 SSDYVSEFGWM
+347 DYEIEFGWM
-358 HGIMERMNT
+358 NGAMSRMNT

-387 VENLRLKLLAGDD
+387 VDNLRLKLLAGDD

-417 LNYNLYLPLEAY
+417 LNYNLYLPLETY

-514 ILEDGMRKGEI
+514 VIEDGMKKGDI
-525 SRDTLLEC
+525 SRDTVLGC

-596 YINSKTKNTDLAVQY
+596 YINSKTKNTDLAAQY

-638 YFCFSPEPNKLE
+638 YFYLSLGENKVA
-650 NEYRRTKLSGEE
+650 NGYKKIKVTGEE
-662 NFYMRGCNP
+662 NVYMRGCNP
-671 FLVNN
+671 FQVEN

-702 GLNEGKLTAEEAA
+702 ELNEGKLTAEEAA

>member
-1 MAPYVFYNR
+1 MRKICLSF
-10 SIIMK
+10 
-15 KTCIPILMTFMLILM
+15 LLIFVLITLF
-30 CGCKNDFIE
+30 GCKVSDSPADDE
-39 SSSKYKCDAIPEG
+39 RRYACDAIPEG
-52 IYYLEDE
+52 IYYFEDE
-59 PVAVYPYDNKFYEA
+59 PDVVYPYGNKFYEA
-73 TYYNGNIGYREPE
+73 SYNTGNVGYREPE
-86 TMEYHLLCTI
+86 SMEYHLLY
-96 ENKELHDI
+96 NVGDAADDI
-104 YVDDTGIYVS
+104 YVDESGIYTV
-114 GEYVVYDID
+114 GGHVVYHID
-123 FEGNIRNQIDLP
+123 FDGNVIEKTELP
-135 DLGASISQYS
+135 EFEVVQDGYCIAASENYITVCYRYVKENGKDFE
-145 LAINKKYIAV
+145 NK
-155 CCFYHVEQREG
+155 
-166 WENVIYVIDRK
+166 IYVIDRK
-177 TNKISTYDY
+177 TNEITQYDY
-186 TKVRDGDTLE
+186 QKSQDNDTLGR
-196 KIIPTSKENEFILV
+196 IIPTSNGGKFVVIGTSQAYNF
-210 GNHQVYSLD
+210 D
-219 ATNGKYEMV
+219 AATGKIELLYERA
-228 YDGVNGYI
+228 NSHSN
-236 VDYSPNDN
+236 DYSKNDN
-244 CLYFMDQSNT
+244 CLYFFEKYM
-254 SGEILIG
+254 
-261 RIALP
+261 
-266 SGEINVVRNT
+266 SGEINFGRTQLPDGEKTIVRST
-276 NEEYI
+276 DSEY
-281 FARIKPVAEAAGKE
+281 FYPEIKALVEDAGRE
-295 AKGSYSVFY
+295 AKENWFSGIFY
-304 TESGFMFWT
+304 TESGYILWDKL
-313 QSNSVIWVLPEEVND
+313 NKVICVFTEKVND

-333 TVIYR
+333 TVLYR
-338 NSPSIVTLH
+338 NSPSTVETALP
-347 SSDYVSEFGWM
+347 DYEIEFGWM
-358 HGIMERMNT
+358 NGAMSRMNR

-387 VENLRLKLLAGDD
+387 VDNLRVKLLAGDD
-400 DYDVVMLEHA
+400 DYDVVMLEHT

-436 DKYFDGVR
+436 NKYFDGVR

-476 PDYTLDDFWNFCEES
+476 SDYTLDDFWKLCEEF
-491 GSSRIMFCTT
+491 GSSRLMFCTT

-514 ILEDGMRKGEI
+514 ILEDGMRKGDI
-525 SRDTLLEC
+525 SRDTILEC

-689 TGSLEDVINEVYD
+689 SGSLEDMINEVYD